1 MSRARVVLVASPD
14 DYFLEVGWK
23 AARDALAEALPG
35 AEVEEL
41 PAGTLVADVVMAL
54 QSPSLFSPHRILV
67 VPDGD
72 RWIGKPQKRKGKK
85 TDRPQEED
93 PAPLVALIEGG
104 LPEGTALLVA
114 AQVPSRPSG
123 PLAEAVERT
132 GELHW
137 LPLPEP
143 PKPWQEGALSA
154 DQRKVLERLLREA
167 AGGARF
173 TRDAVGLLLE
183 RLGFAPRDLVG
194 EVGKLAA
201 AAGGGTVDEALVR
214 RLVFPAERSLD
225 IVLVLDAFE
234 HGELGPVLG
243 LIVAFEQGTVV
254 RDWRGK
260 RVDETGL
267 ALGLIGNVGR
277 LLRQMLYLR
286 KIAAEE
292 GLMRDLD
299 PAVNGQRRWYPGRF
313 KKELGPMLVERI
325 VSDPGSP
332 FPLRSASAKPSVWHL
347 GRVFRA
353 AGRFPEPALV
363 RTLGR
368 LKEAERLSRGRTAKL
383 EAVTAWL
390 AELAGSLARFRD

>member
-1 MSRARVVLVASPD
+1 MSRPRVVLVASPD
-14 DYFLEVGWK
+14 DYFLEVGSK
-23 AARDALAEALPG
+23 TAREALAEALPG

-41 PAGTLVADVVMAL
+41 PAGTAVADVVTAL
-54 QSPSLFSPHRILV
+54 QSPSLFTPNRIIV
-67 VPDGD
+67 VPDGG
-72 RWIGKPQKRKGKK
+72 RWIGAPQKRKRQKA
-85 TDRPQEED
+85 DRTQEED

-104 LPEGTALLVA
+104 LPDGTALLVA

-123 PLAEAVERT
+123 PLAEVVERT

-143 PKPWQEGALSA
+143 PKPWEEGSLSA
-154 DQRKVLERLLREA
+154 DQRRVLERLIGEA
-167 AGGARF
+167 ADGTRF
-173 TRDAVGLLLE
+173 TRDAVELLLE

-225 IVLVLDAFE
+225 AVLDAFE
-234 HGELGPVLG
+234 HGDLRPVLG
-243 LIVAFEQGTVV
+243 LVVAFERGTTI

-260 RVDETGL
+260 RLDEIGL
-267 ALGLIGNVGR
+267 ALGLIGSIGR

-286 KIAAEE
+286 RLAVRE
-292 GLMRDLD
+292 GGARDLD
-299 PAVNGQRRWYPGRF
+299 PKVNGQRRWYAGRF

-332 FPLRSASAKPSVWHL
+332 FPMRSASAKPSLWRL
-347 GRVFRA
+347 SKIFRA
-353 AGRFPEPALV
+353 AGRFPEPAIV
-363 RTLGR
+363 RALAR
-368 LKEAERLSRGRTAKL
+368 LQEVERASRGRTGKL
-383 EAVTAWL
+383 EAITAWL
-390 AELAGSLARFRD
+390 AELSGFPSGSHA